1 LEEASQPKPRLR
13 IARHVMA
20 AEHIGRRIVS
30 GELRPGTTLPNST
43 ELARQL
49 SIARPALREALKLL
63 AGKGLVESTPRR
75 GTVVRSPDVWNSL
88 DEDVLSWQLGDSPNA
103 AFVRDLFELRR
114 IIEPEA
120 AACAAHRAT
129 RTMLSDIE
137 NALHVMESAETKSS
151 ASIKA
156 DVAFHLSIL
165 VASGNGFLMSFAPA
179 IRTSLTMV
187 FSFQRTVCPDRD
199 HFVPGHRAIVDAIR
213 RGDPDGARSAVR
225 ALLIKSES
233 DALTGLR
240 AKEVAQ

>member
-49 SIARPALREALKLL
+49 SIARPALREALELL

-75 GTVVRSPDVWNSL
+75 GTVVRSPDVWSSL
-88 DEDVLSWQLGDSPNA
+88 DEGVLS
-103 AFVRDLFELRR
+103 
-114 IIEPEA
+114 
-120 AACAAHRAT
+120 
-129 RTMLSDIE
+129 
-137 NALHVMESAETKSS
+137 
-151 ASIKA
+151 
-156 DVAFHLSIL
+156 
-165 VASGNGFLMSFAPA
+165 
-179 IRTSLTMV
+179 
-187 FSFQRTVCPDRD
+187 
-199 HFVPGHRAIVDAIR
+199 
-213 RGDPDGARSAVR
+213 DPDGARSALR

>member
-1 LEEASQPKPRLR
+1 
-13 IARHVMA
+13 MA

-165 VASGNGFLMSFAPA
+165 VASGNGFLRVKFP
-179 IRTSLTMV
+179 
-187 FSFQRTVCPDRD
+187 
-199 HFVPGHRAIVDAIR
+199 
-213 RGDPDGARSAVR
+213 
-225 ALLIKSES
+225 
-233 DALTGLR
+233 
-240 AKEVAQ
+240 

>member
-1 LEEASQPKPRLR
+1 
-13 IARHVMA
+13 
-20 AEHIGRRIVS
+20 
-30 GELRPGTTLPNST
+30 
-43 ELARQL
+43 
-49 SIARPALREALKLL
+49 
-63 AGKGLVESTPRR
+63 
-75 GTVVRSPDVWNSL
+75 
-88 DEDVLSWQLGDSPNA
+88 LGDSPNA

-137 NALHVMESAETKSS
+137 SALHVMESAETECS

-240 AKEVAQ
+240 EKEVAQ

>member
-1 LEEASQPKPRLR
+1 
-13 IARHVMA
+13 MA

-88 DEDVLSWQLGDSPNA
+88 DEDVLSWQLGESPNA

-129 RTMLSDIE
+129 QTMLSDIE